1 MKTKLLLLTTCIILS
16 LSSCYVKL
24 VPDYS
29 EAIENQIIE
38 TQKEN
43 QKMYLELLEKPEDKR
58 TYTGVTKEYMNIESS
73 INSILFQYQSREK
86 NEDFVKMARLL
97 KDNFIQYK
105 KEHKDKKTLS
115 DGEITLYISYIN
127 GFWQPLLTAER
138 ALKNIKN

>member
-43 QKMYLELLEKPEDKR
+43 QEMYLELLEKPEDKR
-58 TYTGVTKEYMNIESS
+58 TYTSVTKEYLNIESN
-73 INSILFQYQSREK
+73 INSILFQYQSRDK
-86 NEDFVKMARLL
+86 NEDFVKMAKLL

-105 KEHKDKKTLS
+105 KEHKDKETLN
-115 DGEITLYISYIN
+115 DGEIALYISYIN